1 MARLRDY
8 RKLNIFFFFSKFWSV
23 HNLFIENL
31 AFDVWLKILY
41 RKYSTVKLYIY
52 IKSSV

>member
-8 RKLNIFFFFSKFWSV
+8 RKLNIFFFFFFEILLDHSV
-23 HNLFIENL
+23 YNLFIENV

-41 RKYSTVKLYIY
+41 RKYSTL
-52 IKSSV
+52 